1 MELET
6 STVNQERRTTGMQR
20 HGRAA
25 RVVNAV
31 LKATG
36 EELAAMGYASLRIDD
51 VAKRA
56 GVNKTTVYRRWPT
69 KIELVSDAIQ
79 FHLQEQDAAPFPETG
94 SLRGDLLAYF
104 EHLLESMQHPLYR
117 GILLALNS
125 HLDPTL
131 DVLGKKMRAK
141 NRQFRASLIQRG
153 IERGELPRTVDAELV
168 ADLVS
173 SPILLSV
180 LHHGETVTSSYIESV
195 VDTVLT
201 GTAAN
206 AFRAEI
212 N

>member
-1 MELET
+1 LELEADSDT
-6 STVNQERRTTGMQR
+6 QDRRTTGVQR
-20 HGRAA
+20 RGRAA

-31 LKATG
+31 LQAAAQ
-36 EELAAMGYASLRIDD
+36 ELADVGYTAFRVED
-51 VAKRA
+51 VARRA

-69 KIELVSDAIQ
+69 KIDLVTDTIHSHMYERSA
-79 FHLQEQDAAPFPETG
+79 EPFPDTG

-104 EHLLESMQHPLYR
+104 KTLLESMQHPLYR
-117 GILLALNS
+117 GILLTLNG
-125 HLDPTL
+125 HIDPAL
-131 DVLGKKMRAK
+131 DVLAGKLRGE
-141 NRQFRASLIQRG
+141 NRQFRTRLVQRG

-180 LHHGETVTSSYIESV
+180 LHHGETVTPSYIESV

-206 AFRAEI
+206 AFRS
-212 N
+212 